1 MTDAARNNVVSF
13 EEWLSGKPAQPRPAP
28 ATVVPFTGNA
38 DAYARK
44 AIDEECAIL
53 STTTEGSRNHQL
65 NVAAFKLASI
75 VDAGRAD
82 RDTTIAAL
90 ADAARRCGLAE
101 SEIMPTINS
110 AFRGSAA
117 KVGARVIP
125 ELEPIAPA
133 SVLDPED
140 FTGGGSGKVGDSA
153 GSGTRGNTEQPP
165 ADVHR
170 DSEVRPSREHK
181 RTTPDFIDA
190 ENGFW
195 DTRQSLRTIYDT
207 ALARMCSPWAVLAHC
222 TARALTQ
229 VPPSIVLPPLIG
241 GPGSLNWFAA
251 VATMSGGGKGAA
263 SAVARALV
271 THPVTTRNLGSGEGL
286 IDAYRP
292 ASDSDEDHEPVDRI
306 MFLADE
312 IDTVTAL
319 GSRTGSTLMG
329 ILRSGFSGETLGFTY
344 RGRSTHLV
352 EHTYRMTL
360 VVSVQPAR
368 GGALLGDAGGGTPQ
382 RFMWFPGTDPRISLE
397 HADEFDTTNGLTLP
411 SWSTWNDTTLTIPDE
426 ARRWLLELRVKAARG
441 EIDAL
446 DGHAAFCREKFA
458 YALAILDGRPDMNSD
473 DWRLSGI
480 AADISTITR
489 QWVTAGA
496 AMAADDEAAE
506 RGRLRGVEA
515 TATDEEKA
523 DRAAKRTQRIG
534 RLVLAKLADG
544 PMAEPDLRRGITSRD
559 RSWLPAALQAL
570 QLASLVGIDDQ
581 KRWVKL

>member
-1 MTDAARNNVVSF
+1 MSEPAEDNVISV
-13 EEWLSGKPAQPRPAP
+13 EEWLSGKPARPQAPRPAP
-28 ATVVPFTGNA
+28 AVTPVFTGNA
-38 DAYARK
+38 DPYARK

-65 NVAAFKLASI
+65 NTAAFKLASLI
-75 VDAGRAD
+75 DAGRAD
-82 RDTTIAAL
+82 REQTIAQL
-90 ADAARRCGLAE
+90 ADAARRCGLSE

-110 AFRGSAA
+110 AFRGSSA
-117 KVGARVIP
+117 KVGARVVP

-133 SVLDPED
+133 YVLDAED
-140 FTGGGSGKVGDSA
+140 LEENRPVTAEGGNPVAASGGGVYATDVTT
-153 GSGTRGNTEQPP
+153 TR
-165 ADVHR
+165 
-170 DSEVRPSREHK
+170 
-181 RTTPDFIDA
+181 RTTPDFIAA
-190 ENGFW
+190 EAGFW
-195 DTRQSLRTIYDT
+195 DSRKSLRAIYDA
-207 ALARMCSPWAVLAHC
+207 ALTRMCSPWAVLAHC
-222 TARALTQ
+222 TARALTL
-229 VPPSIVLPPLIG
+229 VPPTVVLPPVIG

-251 VATMSGGGKGAA
+251 VATVSGGGKGAA

-271 THPVTTRNLGSGEGL
+271 TQGVTTRNLGSGEGL

-292 ASDSDEDHEPVDRI
+292 ASDADEDHEPVDRI

-319 GSRTGSTLMG
+319 GARTGSTLMG

-397 HADEFDTTNGLTLP
+397 HADEFDSVGALTLP
-411 SWSTWNDTTLTIPDE
+411 SWSAWQSDTLTIPDE

-458 YALAILDGRPDMNSD
+458 YALAILDGRAEMSLE

-480 AADISTITR
+480 AADVSTITR
-489 QWVTAGA
+489 EWVTAGA
-496 AMAADDEAAE
+496 ARAADDEAAE
-506 RGRLRGVEA
+506 RGRLYGIQA

-534 RLVLAKLADG
+534 RLVLARLAEG
-544 PMAEPDLRRGITSRD
+544 PATEGEIRRGITSRD

-570 QLASLVGIDDQ
+570 QMASLVGIDDQ